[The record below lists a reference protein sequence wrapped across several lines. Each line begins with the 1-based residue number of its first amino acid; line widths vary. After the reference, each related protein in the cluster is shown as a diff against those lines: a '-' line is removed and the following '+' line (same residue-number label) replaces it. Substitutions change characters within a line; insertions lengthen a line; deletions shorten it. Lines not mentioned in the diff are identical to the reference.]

1 MNPKKIAAEK
11 AVDFI
16 NDGMTVGLG
25 TGSTAYWA
33 IKKIGERVRQGLKI
47 HAMASSSASEE
58 LAMGLNIPI
67 IDAGKINHIDI
78 TIDGA
83 DEVDQFGNLI
93 KGGGG
98 ALMREKILA
107 AYSKRFYV
115 VVDQSKL
122 VKTLGKFPLPIEIL
136 AFGAEITLNNLRALK
151 GNPKIRKEGGKNFVT
166 DNGNLIADCSFL
178 RIEDPETV
186 HHQINAI
193 PGVLETGLFFKTM
206 VHAVVV
212 GLEHDEVKVIE
223 KNDDGNFSALLD
235 FSR

>member
-1 MNPKKIAAEK
+1 MNPKKIAAER
-11 AVDFI
+11 AVDYI
-16 NDGMTVGLG
+16 EDGMTVGLG

-33 IKKIGERVRQGLKI
+33 IKKIGERVKQGLKI
-47 HAMASSSASEE
+47 HAMASSTASEE

-67 IDAGKINHIDI
+67 MDAGKFNHIDI

-83 DEVDQFGNLI
+83 DEVDQSGNLI

-122 VKTLGKFPLPIEIL
+122 VKTLGKFPLPVEIL
-136 AFGAEITLNNLRALK
+136 PFGSGITLNNIRALK
-151 GNPKIRKEGGKNFVT
+151 CNPKIRKQGGENFVT
-166 DNGNLIADCSFL
+166 DNGNFIADCSFL
-178 RIEDPETV
+178 RIEDPEIL
-186 HHQINAI
+186 HHQVNAI

-206 VHAVVV
+206 VHAVIV
-212 GLEHDEVKVIE
+212 GYDDGGVKVIE
-223 KNDDGNFSALLD
+223 KNNDGNFS
-235 FSR
+235 FR